1 MTYSIV
7 ARDPSSGQLGIAM
20 QSRYFAAG
28 RHVPWIESGV
38 GVIASQAFA
47 NPVHGH
53 EGLQMLRSGQ
63 GPEDALASLMREDPG
78 QAQRQLAIMDAR
90 GDVAVH
96 TGSGCVAAAGHLIG
110 VDCCAQA
117 NMMARDTVWP
127 AMVRAFER
135 AAGEMADRLIAA
147 LDAAEGEGGDVRGKQ
162 AAALIVVSGKP
173 SGIPRLDHQVDLRVD
188 DHPDPV
194 GEIRRLLSYSRAHH
208 RANLALMKAS
218 TSDFAGALDDLD
230 ACCAAFPDDPEF
242 LGRRALMLLPLGR
255 VDEARV
261 TLRRAKAIHAGGNE
275 LLLRFAD
282 AGVIPVRRQMLE
294 PILAGL

>member
-7 ARDPSSGQLGIAM
+7 AHDPSSGQLGIAI
-20 QSRYFAAG
+20 QSRYFGAG

-53 EGLQMLRSGQ
+53 EGLRLLRSGQ
-63 GPEDALASLMREDPG
+63 GPDEVVTTLMRGDPG
-78 QAQRQLAIMDAR
+78 QTQRQVAIMDAQGR
-90 GDVAVH
+90 VAVH
-96 TGSGCVAAAGHLIG
+96 TGSGCVAAAGHVIG
-110 VDCCAQA
+110 TNCCAQA
-117 NMMARDTVWP
+117 NMMAKDTVWS
-127 AMVRAFER
+127 AMVRAFEN
-135 AAGEMADRLIAA
+135 AAGEIADRLVAA
-147 LDAAEGEGGDVRGKQ
+147 LDAAEGEGGDIRGKQ

-194 GEIRRLLSYSRAHH
+194 GEIRRLLRYARAHH
-208 RANLALMKAS
+208 RANQALMKAS
-218 TSDFAGALDDLD
+218 ASDFAGALEDLD

-255 VDEARV
+255 VDEARA
-261 TLRRAKAIHAGGNE
+261 TLGRAKAIHAGGNE

-294 PILAGL
+294 PILTGL